1 MPPRRPPPRR
11 AALLACRGQPA
22 SSSRPPAIFSY
33 CAAAGMQGARDCAAC
48 SSSMQGHAGVAC
60 CPRVL
65 EDKSSFAWSWSGESG
80 NFLELVYM

>member
-33 CAAAGMQGARDCAAC
+33 CAAAGMQHAGCARLRSLLKHAAC
-48 SSSMQGHAGVAC
+48 RGMQGLLAALESSRIKAPLLGAGVAK
-60 CPRVL
+60 VAI
-65 EDKSSFAWSWSGESG
+65 F
-80 NFLELVYM
+80 